1 MPYKPTGRPN
11 GRPRKTP
18 TELSPVAETPTAGR
32 KPALGNRARK
42 RFRQIAEI
50 LNPSPFVTVYD
61 GRGRPR
67 HAPRHSS
74 VKV

>member
-11 GRPRKTP
+11 GRPRKHP
-18 TELSPVAETPTAGR
+18 LPVEAAPEPKAIE
-32 KPALGNRARK
+32 PALMPRARR
-42 RFRQIAEI
+42 RFRQIAEA
-50 LNPSPFVTVYD
+50 LNPSPFLVVYD

-67 HAPRHSS
+67 HKPRHSS

>member
-11 GRPRKTP
+11 GRPRKAP
-18 TELSPVAETPTAGR
+18 EPIDAPKPPVSR
-32 KPALGNRARK
+32 SRK
-42 RFRQIAEI
+42 RFRQIAEM
-50 LNPSPFVTVYD
+50 LNPSPFVVVYD

-67 HAPRHSS
+67 HQPRHSS

>member
-11 GRPRKTP
+11 GRPKK
-18 TELSPVAETPTAGR
+18 APTAEQVEAVAS
-32 KPALGNRARK
+32 KPAVGARARK
-42 RFRQIAEI
+42 RFRQIAEA
-50 LNPSPFVTVYD
+50 LNPSPFVVVYD

-67 HAPRHSS
+67 HQPRHTF

>member
-11 GRPRKTP
+11 GRPRKVMAEAP
-18 TELSPVAETPTAGR
+18 ERAEPQPVATTRPV
-32 KPALGNRARK
+32 ARK
-42 RFRQIAEI
+42 RFRMVAEMQ
-50 LNPSPFVTVYD
+50 NPSPFVTVFD

-67 HAPRHSS
+67 HKPRHSS